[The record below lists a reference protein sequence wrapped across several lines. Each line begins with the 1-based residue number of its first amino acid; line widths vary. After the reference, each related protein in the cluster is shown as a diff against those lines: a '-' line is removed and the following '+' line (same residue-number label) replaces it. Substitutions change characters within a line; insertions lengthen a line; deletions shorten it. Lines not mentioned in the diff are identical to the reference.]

1 MQITSL
7 SASALAAKIWAG
19 DLSPVAVVEAHIARI
34 EAVNPALN
42 ALVTPCYERA
52 RREAAQAETTAPQGL
67 LHGVPITVK
76 DSFDV
81 AGVRATCGLTA
92 RADYFPEADATSVA
106 RLRAA
111 GAIVLGKTNTPDNCF
126 DQETVNLLFGRT
138 NNPWDVRRTVGGS
151 TGGEAA
157 IIAAGGSPLGIGS
170 DVAGSIRLPAAFTGI
185 VGLRPTSGVVPAAGF
200 WPEALGRLSDL
211 NALGPMARRVEDVAL
226 AFAVL
231 MERTP
236 QPLDLAA
243 LRGQRV
249 AYWLDDGLTPSS
261 AAVRGGVES
270 AVRALEQAGMRPAK
284 GGPAAR
290 RLAGLGWAAYF
301 GPRERALV
309 AEGFGGGIAWEPLE
323 EAKRSLRG
331 EGRVTPGSL
340 IFWLASHYG
349 SLLLNAL
356 GVDGVRWR
364 ADLRAQLLELI
375 GEGGVAVC
383 PIFPT
388 TAPRH
393 GWTIPNVL
401 ATIHGQAWLNLAGL
415 PGLTVPVGRSRIGMP
430 VGVQIVGGPGAEQTI
445 LAAGMA
451 VQRALMPVWQGPDL

>member
-1 MQITSL
+1 MQITAL
-7 SASALAAKIWAG
+7 SATELAAKIRAG

-34 EAVNPALN
+34 EAINPALN

-52 RREAAQAETTAPQGL
+52 RREAAQAEASAPRGP
-67 LHGVPITVK
+67 LHGVPITLK
-76 DSFDV
+76 DSFDLE
-81 AGVRATCGLTA
+81 GVRSTCGLTA
-92 RADYFPEADATSVA
+92 RADYFPDADATAVA

-138 NNPWDVRRTVGGS
+138 NNPWDVRRSVGGS

-170 DVAGSIRLPAAFTGI
+170 DVAGSIRMPAAFTGI
-185 VGLRPTSGVVPAAGF
+185 VGLRPTSGVVPEAGF
-200 WPEALGRLSDL
+200 WPEALARLSEL
-211 NALGPMARRVEDVAL
+211 NGLGPMARRVEDAAL

-231 MERTP
+231 TERP
-236 QPLDLAA
+236 QQPLDLDG
-243 LRGQRV
+243 LRGQPV

-261 AAVRGGVES
+261 AAVRGGVHA
-270 AVRALEQAGMRPAK
+270 AVRALEQAGMRTRA
-284 GGPAAR
+284 GGPAGR
-290 RLAGLGWAAYF
+290 RLAGLGWAAFF

-309 AEGFGGGIAWEPLE
+309 AEGFGGGVAWNPLE
-323 EAKRSLRG
+323 EAQRSLHG

-340 IFWLASHYG
+340 IYWLSSHYG

-356 GVDGVRWR
+356 GVDGVAWR
-364 ADLRAQLLELI
+364 ARLRAQLLELI
-375 GEGGVAVC
+375 GERGVAVC

-393 GWTIPNVL
+393 GWTIPAVA

-415 PGLTVPVGRSRIGMP
+415 PGLSLPVGRSRSGMP
-430 VGVQIVGGPGAEQTI
+430 VGVQLVGGPGAEQTL
-445 LAAGMA
+445 LAAGLA